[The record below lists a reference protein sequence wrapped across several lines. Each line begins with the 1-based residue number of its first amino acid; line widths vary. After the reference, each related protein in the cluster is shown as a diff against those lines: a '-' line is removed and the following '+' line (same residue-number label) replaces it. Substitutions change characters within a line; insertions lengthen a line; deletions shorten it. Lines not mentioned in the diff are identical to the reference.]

1 MKILLLSVM
10 LLAGCASN
18 KDFYAA
24 EAQRHATEAT
34 RWKAMADIAIAGDT
48 TAKAVALA
56 VMGSNGNTSAPTA
69 APANEA
75 LQWASILVPGLTQVA
90 GMRYNYLSQQNAS
103 TNATALGMSTNST
116 FANIA
121 GKIQAP
127 SITNTLSGTGTLG
140 SGAYTTTEAPFAI
153 SPTVVAPVTPIV
165 PTVITPVVP
174 LVPTVVTPVTPLV
187 PTVITPVV
195 PIVPTVIQPTVI
207 QPTIIQ
213 PAAPVK

>member
-1 MKILLLSVM
+1 MKLLILSVA

-56 VMGSNGNTSAPTA
+56 VMGSNGNASAPTV
-69 APANEA
+69 APVNEA
-75 LQWASILVPGLTQVA
+75 LQWASIIAPSLTQVA

-103 TNATALGMSTNST
+103 TNAMTLGVSTNNT

-153 SPTVVAPVTPIV
+153 SPTVVAPS
-165 PTVITPVVP
+165 VITPVVQ
-174 LVPTVVTPVTPLV
+174 VT
-187 PTVITPVV
+187 
-195 PIVPTVIQPTVI
+195 PTVIQPTVI
-207 QPTIIQ
+207 TPIFTQ
-213 PAAPVK
+213 